1 MVWTVVEN
9 KAVRSLRHRKTSGSR
24 KQRPAHGSDLWDL
37 TWVREPQQDRSAR
50 TRANLLDAAEKL
62 LASEG
67 MSGVT
72 VARVT
77 RLAGSSN
84 GSFYH
89 YFQDKR
95 ALLYAVV
102 ERRAIEVSVTVT
114 QGLDPQV
121 WADVPILDIL
131 EGYVRFSLK
140 SGKRNAG
147 VQEAQ
152 QVLAQQDPNVAAR
165 WARTNRETRAAIM
178 AILEPKL
185 EQVGHPEPR
194 AALEMMFEVLRSM
207 VNRRLRSQSR
217 GAEVPLPKQSEE
229 VFVRELRAMSAGY
242 LQIPD

>member
-1 MVWTVVEN
+1 MN
-9 KAVRSLRHRKTSGSR
+9 QLKTAK
-24 KQRPAHGSDLWDL
+24 KQHARPSYRSDLWDL
-37 TWVREPQQDRSAR
+37 KWVREPQQDRSAR
-50 TRANLLDAAEKL
+50 TRANLLDAAEQL
-62 LASEG
+62 LAAEG
-67 MSGVT
+67 MRGVT
-72 VARVT
+72 IAKVT
-77 RLAGSSN
+77 KLAGSSN

-89 YFQDKR
+89 YFQDKS

-114 QGLDPQV
+114 QGLDPEV
-121 WADVPILDIL
+121 WAEVPILDIL

-185 EQVGHPEPR
+185 AQIGHAEPG
-194 AALEMMFEVLRSM
+194 AALEMMLEVLRSM
-207 VNRRLRSQSR
+207 VNRRLRSQLR
-217 GAEVPLPKQSEE
+217 NTDVQLPKQSEE
-229 VFVRELRAMSAGY
+229 VFVQEMRAMSAGY

>member
-1 MVWTVVEN
+1 L
-9 KAVRSLRHRKTSGSR
+9 K
-24 KQRPAHGSDLWDL
+24 
-37 TWVREPQQDRSAR
+37 WVREPQQDRSAR

-62 LASEG
+62 LAAEG
-67 MSGVT
+67 MSSVT
-72 VARVT
+72 VAKVVK
-77 RLAGSSN
+77 LAGSSN

-114 QGLDPQV
+114 QGLDPEI
-121 WADVPILDIL
+121 WADIPILDIL

-140 SGKRNAG
+140 SGKRNVG

-185 EQVGHPEPR
+185 EQVGHPEPKD
-194 AALEMMFEVLRSM
+194 ALVIMLEALRSM
-207 VNRRLRSQSR
+207 VNRRLRGQVR
-217 GAEVPLPKQSEE
+217 GSDVALPKQTEE
-229 VFVRELRAMSAGY
+229 VFVREMRAMAAGY